1 MPHPDDAP
9 LIYTSKGNL
18 PAADLEYRHQW
29 IDNATETTLVEEH
42 TLDGELV
49 KRSVHTMLK
58 QGVEMFP
65 VAATV
70 G

>member
-9 LIYTSKGNL
+9 LIYTSRGNL
-18 PAADLEYRHQW
+18 PADSLQYRHHW
-29 IDNATETTLVEEH
+29 TDNATETTLVEEH
-42 TLDGELV
+42 WLDGEIV

-58 QGVEMFP
+58 HGTVMCP
-65 VAATV
+65 VLASF